1 MRIAVW
7 CDDPILKDGCGSGLA
22 HILVGLLREAGED
35 AYVLN
40 SVPPHPFAIHVM
52 LELDIDIR
60 GLEIRDEPDTAG
72 KVIALSQ
79 DCPWPA
85 VRIEIANPMEN
96 FDDSYN
102 DERVHQFRLARE
114 TLRSLGSL
122 RSL

>member
-1 MRIAVW
+1 MRIAIW

-22 HILVGLLREAGED
+22 HMLVGLLIEAGED

-40 SVPPHPFAIHVM
+40 AAPPHPFAIHVM

-60 GLEIRDEPDTAG
+60 GMGVSVEPNTGDR
-72 KVIALSQ
+72 VIALS
-79 DCPWPA
+79 DGFPSPA
-85 VRIEIANPMEN
+85 ERIEIANPMEN
-96 FDDSYN
+96 FDESYN